1 MLAVWDHFLLQ
12 NALSWRILLVEIA
25 LACVNNST
33 FMKKPIRPRNLGFT
47 LIELLVVIAII
58 AILAAMLLPALTKA
72 KTAANRTACKSN
84 IKQQLIALNMY
95 AGENKDRLPESKSGN
110 WAHDMSGN
118 VVQGMIAQG
127 ATYKI
132 WYDPRDQ
139 GIGTQNMY
147 REWTNWVSSGYTQVG
162 YAQTFPGTACY
173 GTYNGWHFETNL
185 NAKLSATSVTSGG
198 LVYPFSPANRPQ
210 SACEMLTSPGTASDL
225 ATMKSYPWNGLLA
238 GLYEMTTSHMANKS
252 LPAGVNIGMLDSHV
266 TWRAFENKFVQPRAG
281 RDGQPTYY
289 Y

>member
-1 MLAVWDHFLLQ
+1 MKYPNRRNQCSVP
-12 NALSWRILLVEIA
+12 NA
-25 LACVNNST
+25 
-33 FMKKPIRPRNLGFT
+33 FT

-95 AGENKDRLPESKSGN
+95 AGENKDKLPVSNAGN

-118 VVQGMIAQG
+118 VVQGMKAQG

-132 WYDPRDQ
+132 WYDPRDT
-139 GIGTQNMY
+139 GIGTQDMY
-147 REWTNWVSSGYTQVG
+147 KEWTNWIGSGYSQVG
-162 YAQTFPGTACY
+162 YAQTFVGTASY

-185 NAKLSATSVTSGG
+185 NAKLGATSVTSGG
-198 LVYPFSPANRPQ
+198 VNYPFSPANRPQ
-210 SACEMLTSPGTASDL
+210 SACEMLTYPGTASDL
-225 ATMKSYPWNGLLA
+225 ATMKTYSWNGLLD
-238 GLYEMTTSHMANKS
+238 GLYSMTTSHMGSKA

-266 TWRAFENKFVQPRAG
+266 TWRAFENALVQPRAG
-281 RDGQPTYY
+281 TSGQPTYY